1 MHRANRYTQRMKT
14 LRQHGSGRRTRR
26 TEKQKGRGSGAKPKI
41 YRGGETY
48 ARETSSAQAWTEKG
62 LRDSQRQQGKSK
74 SKTYRQGKTSSGT
87 DGSKNNRQRRVST
100 ESKRQSAKL
109 QSREGRKHKNAERY
123 LPRGSWQE
131 NKNKGGTETTA
142 WGRRET
148 AKGI

>member
-1 MHRANRYTQRMKT
+1 MKT
-14 LRQHGSGRRTRR
+14 LRQQGSGRKTRR
-26 TEKQKGRGSGAKPKI
+26 TEKQKGRGNGAKPKI

-48 ARETSSAQAWTEKG
+48 TRETSSAQAWTEKG
-62 LRDSQRQQGKSK
+62 SDGRGKPK

-87 DGSKNNRQRRVST
+87 NGSKNDRQRRVST
-100 ESKRQSAKL
+100 ETKRQSAKL
-109 QSREGRKHKNAERY
+109 QSREGRKHKNVERY